1 MQMSGKNK
9 AKTRSQPS
17 PLPLIIIGS
26 GLILIAI
33 AVVVLVFGGEV
44 IPDAGTETIMAPAS
58 VNYPAP
64 EIELVDLGGKPVS
77 LAGLSG
83 QVVLVNNWATWCP
96 PCRAEMP
103 ALEAYYRE
111 HKDHGFTIVGINS
124 GDSQD
129 QVADFRGEYDLT
141 FPLWLD
147 PAGYALRAFQNN
159 ALPSSYLIDQN
170 GMVRLIWMGA
180 INLDVLEE
188 YVTPFL
194 ALD

>member
-1 MQMSGKNK
+1 
-9 AKTRSQPS
+9 
-17 PLPLIIIGS
+17 
-26 GLILIAI
+26 
-33 AVVVLVFGGEV
+33 VVVLAFGGEG
-44 IPDAGTETIMAPAS
+44 IPDAGAETIMAPAS